1 MVRTEV
7 ALVVG
12 EVDVCEQVVHWLA
25 VTVSWECLLKDPLE
39 LSVMGSR
46 YKMSNLTPQARP
58 QPQAKPPAKPPAK
71 PQAKPQARP
80 QIQVAANTVGQ
91 PTPGTHLSVYPVG
104 R

>member
-12 EVDVCEQVVHWLA
+12 EVDVGKQVVHWLA
-25 VTVSWECLLKDPLE
+25 VTVSWECLLENPLE
-39 LSVMGSR
+39 FSAMGSR
-46 YKMSNLTPQARP
+46 YKVSNHIPQARA
-58 QPQAKPPAKPPAK
+58 Q